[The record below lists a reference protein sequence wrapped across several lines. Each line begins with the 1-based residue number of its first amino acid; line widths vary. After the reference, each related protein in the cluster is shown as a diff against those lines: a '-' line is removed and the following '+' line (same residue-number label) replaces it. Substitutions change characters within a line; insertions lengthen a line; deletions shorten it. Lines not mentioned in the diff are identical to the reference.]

1 MLGPGIFV
9 PLVNDIEQHLTLVIT
24 QKICCICCTITSD
37 IFPSQIC
44 NLSSILDLIRSE
56 KLSSK
61 KKVTFIIC
69 KQRLLCSFTQQGRP
83 NRLPVSLSELKITC
97 PFRLSLKP
105 LCTRNF
111 PFVSS
116 VTVFVSGLHFSCS
129 ILSGTFDSS
138 IIHHHYTSYITIQ
151 NA

>member
-111 PFVSS
+111 SFVSS
-116 VTVFVSGLHFSCS
+116 VTVFVSGFHFSCS